1 MKIHLVG
8 AELFHAD
15 GRTGRHADRR
25 IDMTKVTVAFP
36 NFANAS
42 KMITIFKSFPDVV
55 IIPMKKSVSRSKKEE
70 FLQTA
75 SHNYHAQL
83 ILSYENN

>member
-15 GRTGRHADRR
+15 ERTDGHADRW
-25 IDMTKVTVAFP
+25 IDMTKRTVAFR

-42 KMITIFKSFPDVV
+42 KVIKIFNSFPDVV
-55 IIPMKKSVSRSKKEE
+55 IIPMKKNVS
-70 FLQTA
+70 T
-75 SHNYHAQL
+75 
-83 ILSYENN
+83 